1 MTEKLSN
8 QVVRYLKRTF
18 SVDARLHRLNL
29 RLPFFVKDSFTFFEA
44 RLPFDRADVSFTLM
58 VERDEPYPGIVS
70 LRKMYS
76 IIMKEVDGPVVY
88 VCDKLKPA
96 ERRALIDNH
105 IQFIQP
111 DFQMFMPQ
119 IGIDLR
125 EMYRQK
131 ADVGAFEHFS
141 PATQVVL
148 LKWLRIG
155 WGGSSKTPVT
165 PRFLMDGMGYS
176 RVTRSKVIN
185 QLREVGIL
193 VPGETDS
200 FGPTWHFCGS
210 EKEVYDKAKKYLRSP
225 VKKVVGVTCDV
236 GATWF
241 SPPRAGESALAFY
254 GDLNAPSIPT
264 YAMSA
269 STFKALFNTG
279 DIKEAKDQDSV
290 KSHIEIWNYN
300 PDFPD
305 NLVVDEVPL
314 YLSLRDHPDQ
324 RIQIELDELK
334 RRIEWLK

>member
-1 MTEKLSN
+1 MTEKLSH
-8 QVVRYLKRTF
+8 QVVGYLKRTLG
-18 SVDARLHRLNL
+18 VDARLHRLNL

-76 IIMKEVDGPVVY
+76 MAADAVEGPVVY
-88 VCDKLKPA
+88 VCDRLKPS
-96 ERRALIDNH
+96 ERKALIDNH

-119 IGIDLR
+119 VGLDLR
-125 EMYRQK
+125 ELYRQK
-131 ADVGAFEHFS
+131 ADVSAFKHFS

-155 WGGSSKTPVT
+155 WGGSNKSKIT

-185 QLREVGIL
+185 QLGEVGIL

-200 FGPTWHFCGS
+200 FGPTWHFSGS
-210 EKEVYDKAKKYLRSP
+210 EKEVYQKAKLYLRTP
-225 VKKVVGVTCDV
+225 VKKVVGITRDI
-236 GATWF
+236 GRELHF
-241 SPPRAGESALAFY
+241 PRAGESALAFY
-254 GDLNAPSIPT
+254 GELNSPAIPT

-269 STFKALFNTG
+269 SNFKALKNTRDIQESKG
-279 DIKEAKDQDSV
+279 IDDIKAYV
-290 KSHIEIWNYN
+290 EIWNYD
-300 PDFPD
+300 PDFPED
-305 NLVVDEVPL
+305 LAVDKVSL
-314 YLSLRDHPDQ
+314 YLSLKDHPDE
-324 RIQIELDELK
+324 RVQIELDELK
-334 RRIEWLK
+334 RGIEWLK